1 MDWSPLLDF
10 NYLTFWGLSS
20 ATVLLLLGGS
30 RLRNVYGERE
40 REGGKATVQRVGV
53 WVCWPGARGRA
64 SRFGEERLVTRR
76 AELGFLVVE

>member
-30 RLRNVYGERE
+30 RLRNVYGERK
-40 REGGKATVQRVGV
+40 RGKATVQRVGV
-53 WVCWPGARGRA
+53 WLCWPGARGRA
-64 SRFGEERLVTRR
+64 SRFGEERLVTRGT
-76 AELGFLVVE
+76 ELCFLVVE

>member
-1 MDWSPLLDF
+1 M
-10 NYLTFWGLSS
+10 
-20 ATVLLLLGGS
+20 
-30 RLRNVYGERE
+30 YGERE